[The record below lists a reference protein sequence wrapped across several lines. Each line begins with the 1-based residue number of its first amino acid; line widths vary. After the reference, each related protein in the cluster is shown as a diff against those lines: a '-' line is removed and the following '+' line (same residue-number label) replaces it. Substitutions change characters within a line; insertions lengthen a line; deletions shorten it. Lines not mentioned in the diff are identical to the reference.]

1 MITYGGGLARV
12 RDADPGMVVR
22 TAFRLIRAKRLP
34 DSLRG
39 VQDIREGLKCVEVI
53 ASVHSDGDLRTIA
66 KLLREAPER
75 SSFLVKDAPDRRSGG
90 LSTTRVQR

>member
-34 DSLRG
+34 DSLRRRARYPRRAEMRRSDHFRSFRRG
-39 VQDIREGLKCVEVI
+39 FEDDSEVI
-53 ASVHSDGDLRTIA
+53 A
-66 KLLREAPER
+66 
-75 SSFLVKDAPDRRSGG
+75 
-90 LSTTRVQR
+90 